1 MISGD
6 YDSILENSF
15 KEELSWVEEEFDL
28 LFSSKKGNFTELDI
42 KIAKKIL
49 TDVQENKNIL
59 NIDKLNTLFA
69 LTIEKIKEKYP
80 KFF

>member
-6 YDSILENSF
+6 YDSILENNF
-15 KEELSWVEEEFDL
+15 KEELSWMEEEFDL

-42 KIAKKIL
+42 KMAKKIL
-49 TDVQENKNIL
+49 TDVQENKNVL
-59 NIDKLNTLFA
+59 NTDKLNTLFA

-80 KFF
+80 EFF

>member
-6 YDSILENSF
+6 YDSILENNF
-15 KEELSWVEEEFDL
+15 KEELSWMEEEFDL

-49 TDVQENKNIL
+49 TDVQENKNVL
-59 NIDKLNTLFA
+59 NTDKLNTLFA
-69 LTIEKIKEKYP
+69 LTSAKIKEKYP
-80 KFF
+80 EFF